1 MAVFGS
7 SFSGFG
13 SSILRRW
20 EQPKETAMKTNMFVK
35 TILVVTLLV
44 ALWGVRDGISAVWA
58 WFSNLHAV
66 TNSMEHAGLW
76 GPVVLFI
83 LFVLQVFLAFI
94 PGQALMV
101 ACGYLYGFWG
111 GFLLS
116 WLSLVVGGEA
126 AYVLARKFGR
136 PFAERWISPE
146 VLSRWDQ
153 AAAGQGIG
161 FFAVMLVMP
170 LVPNDAMCYVA
181 GLGTISH
188 RRFTFA
194 NLLGRGMACV
204 ITSAAGVLGG
214 QLSWQGW
221 AIIVALFVLVGVIW
235 HLVKSSYSNLL
246 IA

>member
-1 MAVFGS
+1 
-7 SFSGFG
+7 
-13 SSILRRW
+13 
-20 EQPKETAMKTNMFVK
+20 MKNK
-35 TILVVTLLV
+35 TFIKVMLALTLLV
-44 ALWGVRDGISAVWA
+44 ALWGVRDGISTAWA

-66 TNSMEHAGLW
+66 TSSMEHAGLW

-111 GFLLS
+111 GFLVS
-116 WLSLVVGGEA
+116 WASLVAGGEI
-126 AYVLARKFGR
+126 AYLLARRYGR
-136 PFAERWISPE
+136 PFAERWISSD
-146 VLSRWDQ
+146 VLSRWDK

-188 RRFTFA
+188 RRFTAA

-221 AIIVALFVLVGVIW
+221 AVVVAVFVAIGVAW
-235 HLVKSSYSNLL
+235 HIARSRFSSLM